1 MKRKRKKKKMKFV
14 KKQIKMQKKNG
25 RHTGVLSV
33 TSVNRFFHS
42 SHSLI
47 GITVA
52 HMTRNP
58 YIHVHTA
65 TRLWR
70 SIRLSGLTVIGM
82 LLKADTGDYFQTKS
96 ACFIFRKLN
105 IK

>member
-1 MKRKRKKKKMKFV
+1 MKLM

-33 TSVNRFFHS
+33 TSVNRYFHS
-42 SHSLI
+42 SHSLT

-52 HMTRNP
+52 HMTKNL
-58 YIHVHTA
+58 YIHVHIA

-70 SIRLSGLTVIGM
+70 SIPLSGLTVIGTS
-82 LLKADTGDYFQTKS
+82 LKADTGDYFHTKS
-96 ACFIFRKLN
+96 ARFIR
-105 IK
+105 

>member
-1 MKRKRKKKKMKFV
+1 MKRRRKKKKKLMM
-14 KKQIKMQKKNG
+14 KQIKMQKKSG
-25 RHTGVLSV
+25 RHTGVLNV
-33 TSVNRFFHS
+33 TSVSRFFHS
-42 SHSLI
+42 NHSLI

-52 HMTRNP
+52 HMTRNL

-70 SIRLSGLTVIGM
+70 SIPLSGLTVIGM
-82 LLKADTGDYFQTKS
+82 SPKADTGKYFETKR
-96 ACFIFRKLN
+96 AYFHLKKPN

>member
-1 MKRKRKKKKMKFV
+1 MKRKKKKKMMKFM

-70 SIRLSGLTVIGM
+70 SIPLSGLIVIGM
-82 LLKADTGDYFQTKS
+82 SLKADTGDYFQINS
-96 ACFIFRKLN
+96 ACFILRKLN